1 MKTRL
6 THEELLFQLAQ
17 FILDAT
23 LALEND
29 AILPE
34 ELPGSSDIARQLGL
48 DTELVKKKLKI
59 LKHEGLVQT
68 LTYSPKRYRF
78 DHYQL
83 KRLPEDSELYPLFC
97 APDASHPLDFE
108 RT

>member
-6 THEELLFQLAQ
+6 THEELLSQLAQ

-23 LALEND
+23 LAFENET
-29 AILPE
+29 IMEE
-34 ELPGSSDIARQLGL
+34 ELPSAADMGRQLGL
-48 DTELVKKKLKI
+48 DTELVKKKLKL
-59 LKHEGLVQT
+59 LKHEGLIQA
-68 LTYSPKRYRF
+68 LSYSPKRYRF

-83 KRLPEDSELYPLFC
+83 NHLSESSELYPIFLD
-97 APDASHPLDFE
+97 PDTPYALDFE